1 MAQGNFKLKSKPP
14 GRVTKKH
21 KDPKKTARKIIKP
34 KKPAA
39 REEEKLKKQ
48 QESKVISST
57 ERLVANRV
65 GHLELVEGAKRQ
77 AISKDKSDK
86 K

>member
-1 MAQGNFKLKSKPP
+1 MTQGNFKLKSKAPS
-14 GRVTKKH
+14 RVTKKH

-39 REEEKLKKQ
+39 KEEGKLKKQ
-48 QESKVISST
+48 QESKVISTT
-57 ERLVANRV
+57 EKLVASRV
-65 GHLELVEGAKRQ
+65 GHLELVDGARRQ
-77 AISKDKSDK
+77 ATSKDKSDK